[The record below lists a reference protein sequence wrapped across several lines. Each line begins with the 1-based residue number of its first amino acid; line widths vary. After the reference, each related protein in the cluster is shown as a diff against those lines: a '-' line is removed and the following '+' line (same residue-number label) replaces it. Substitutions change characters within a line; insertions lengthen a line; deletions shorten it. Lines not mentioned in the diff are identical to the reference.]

1 MEARVTDLRDWRT
14 NPDQPVGYLQLLPQ
28 PSQYTVG
35 AGVEGVG
42 KRAAAAA
49 PTFQF

>member
-1 MEARVTDLRDWRT
+1 MDLRDWRT
-14 NPDQPVGYLQLLPQ
+14 YPDQPVGYLQFPPQ
-28 PSQYTVG
+28 PSQYSVG

-49 PTFQF
+49 HTFRF